1 MATKDTLSRKAALKR
16 SHRILKRAL
25 RVFRA
30 SPSIAT
36 RAAVEHALDAVQ
48 RADQLAEH
56 PQLRAKDD
64 VRHWEDAWLAA
75 YLGLYWIAKQRGSI

>member
-1 MATKDTLSRKAALKR
+1 MATKGTLSRKAALKR
-16 SHRILKRAL
+16 SRRILARAL

-30 SPSIAT
+30 SPTIAA

-56 PQLRAKDD
+56 PQPQANEE
-64 VRHWEDAWLAA
+64 VRRWEDAWLAA
-75 YLGLYWIAKQRGSI
+75 YMGLYRIARQRRSR